1 VAVITKTSG
10 SDSGRDNGF
19 FYSTVDRQLLA
30 FFLEG
35 RLQVICFLSKAS
47 KKIKNKKGPGG
58 VGLSLA
64 LATGLF

>member
-1 VAVITKTSG
+1 MVSFT
-10 SDSGRDNGF
+10 RQ
-19 FYSTVDRQLLA
+19 STGNFLP